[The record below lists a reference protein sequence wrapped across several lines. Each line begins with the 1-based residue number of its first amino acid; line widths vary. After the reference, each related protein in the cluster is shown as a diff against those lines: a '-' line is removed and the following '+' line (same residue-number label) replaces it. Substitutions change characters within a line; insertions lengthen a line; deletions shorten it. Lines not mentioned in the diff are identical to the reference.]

1 LDKFFKN
8 SVLLTIIYID
18 LLSKNYPVF
27 LLFNAWYA
35 GMLGIPVFRY
45 SGIPGIPGTFQGT
58 FSLQIK
64 IEFGI
69 DPKSKFRKLKIRKKS
84 KKNEKM
90 LKKCFP
96 MI

>member
-58 FSLQIK
+58 FSLQI
-64 IEFGI
+64 EFGI
-69 DPKSKFRKLKIRKKS
+69 PNLNSE
-84 KKNEKM
+84 N
-90 LKKCFP
+90 
-96 MI
+96 

>member
-1 LDKFFKN
+1 MFMD
-8 SVLLTIIYID
+8 IYAVCWWTTSIFS
-18 LLSKNYPVF
+18 LAVFNTTTSKNYPVF

-58 FSLQIK
+58 FSLSLQ

-69 DPKSKFRKLKIRKKS
+69 PNLNSE
-84 KKNEKM
+84 N
-90 LKKCFP
+90 
-96 MI
+96 